1 MQQDTVIKNLAKSL
15 SWIMQALNV
24 IPCASIRDREIKLQT
39 EEEKTDTQRS
49 WYEDEGRGWSG
60 TAIISPTVVLV
71 AVPRN
76 TNECQAAS
84 RS

>member
-1 MQQDTVIKNLAKSL
+1 M
-15 SWIMQALNV
+15 
-24 IPCASIRDREIKLQT
+24 QT

-49 WYEDEGRGWSG
+49 WYEDEGRGWRG
-60 TAIISPTVVLV
+60 TAITSPTVVLV

-76 TNECQAAS
+76 MNECQAAS

>member
-1 MQQDTVIKNLAKSL
+1 M
-15 SWIMQALNV
+15 
-24 IPCASIRDREIKLQT
+24 QT

-49 WYEDEGRGWSG
+49 WDEDEGRGWTG
-60 TAIISPTVVLV
+60 TAITSPTVVLV

-76 TNECQAAS
+76 MNECQAAS